1 MAYAAWTKGTAALL
15 LAVRSLARVEGVE
28 STLLEEWELSLP
40 DLPARSIRA
49 AEAAATKGWR
59 WIGEMEDIA
68 ATFAADDLPAGFHLA
83 AADVFRAISDD
94 LAEAWPRAVPN

>member
-1 MAYAAWTKGTAALL
+1 M
-15 LAVRSLARVEGVE
+15 
-28 STLLEEWELSLP
+28 EE
-40 DLPARSIRA
+40 
-49 AEAAATKGWR
+49 
-59 WIGEMEDIA
+59 IA